1 MTVTSELSVTV
12 YLDDTKTNK
21 VLLELGDIVYVPT
34 LIKNEA
40 VLAPRKIVKFRAID
54 DEKIYM
60 KVKTCRNHGD
70 EITASLNV
78 NDLGTSYFVT
88 TPEIVDPYKFYVR
101 KVNTT
106 ENKE

>member
-1 MTVTSELSVTV
+1 MAVTSELSVTV

-54 DEKIYM
+54 DENIYM
-60 KVKTCRNHGD
+60 KVETLRNCGD
-70 EITASLNV
+70 EITTSLNV
-78 NDLGTSYFVT
+78 DDLGTSYFVT
-88 TPEIVDPYKFYVR
+88 IPEIIDPNKFYVR

-106 ENKE
+106 ENKR